1 VRSRSGRRLDGA
13 GRGTYRGAVRSR
25 FTALAAAILLIVLS
39 GCSGSPAP
47 ESAPPPPEPEQG
59 LTHVSVGAED
69 STAAIPGSPDAPFRF
84 RFRQVDPA
92 SDRFTFQDRE
102 LSFYFR
108 PTPDALHFQVE
119 NRQDRPVYI
128 QWDRS
133 TFTDPNGNTGKI
145 AHSSTQW
152 SDRFKSQADTQ
163 ISGLQRYSDYVLP
176 LDYLLDPAGG
186 SDQLHR
192 PLFPEDRTAPQY
204 SDRSFGVELAFLVDG
219 RPVTYPFRFRVASV
233 IAR

>member
-1 VRSRSGRRLDGA
+1 M
-13 GRGTYRGAVRSR
+13 
-25 FTALAAAILLIVLS
+25 AAAALLFAMF
-39 GCSGSPAP
+39 GCSSSPAP
-47 ESAPPPPEPEQG
+47 ESAPPPPVPEQG
-59 LTHVSVGAED
+59 LTHMTVGADD
-69 STAAIPGSPDAPFRF
+69 STAAIPGSPDAAYRF
-84 RFRQVDPA
+84 RFRQTDPA
-92 SDRFTFQDRE
+92 SDRFVFQDRE

-108 PTPDALHFQVE
+108 PTPDALHFQIE

-133 TFTDPNGNTGKI
+133 TFTDPNGATGKI
-145 AHSSTQW
+145 AHSTTQYG
-152 SDRFKSQADTQ
+152 DRFKTQADTQ
-163 ISGLQRYSDYVLP
+163 IAGLQRYSDYVLP

-186 SDQLHR
+186 SEQLHR

-219 RPVTYPFRFRVASV
+219 HPVTYPFHFRVASV